1 MSEVTTA
8 APAVDTGST
17 EATSTE
23 VTENTDAPTKAEVK
37 EMKEKFTYKVDG
49 EDVEEEIDLSNKE
62 ELTKRLRL
70 SRAAEKRMA
79 EAKAEKSKAFDIVK
93 AFENDP
99 ASILKRLGPKGR
111 EAAEAFLL
119 EQIQDE
125 MMTPEQKRALK
136 DQQELEGYRTEKQKR
151 EDASKKAEETAA
163 EDKYRMTFENTIL
176 EALKKANLPKTP
188 QLVADMARF
197 LKKNLQ
203 MGLEL
208 DADDLVKEVKN
219 DKINTLKALAHE
231 ATPEQLLEIFGPEIA
246 NKIRKHDLKSL
257 QEKQQTVFGQKAT
270 VQQSERTD
278 KESKPQ
284 SIEEWR
290 ESVNKRV
297 GL

>member
-1 MSEVTTA
+1 MSEVTATPVA
-8 APAVDTGST
+8 DTGSSET
-17 EATSTE
+17 TNTE
-23 VTENTDAPTKAEVK
+23 VTTETPTKAEVK
-37 EMKEKFTYKVDG
+37 AMKEKFTYKVDG

-125 MMTPEQKRALK
+125 MMTPEQKQALK
-136 DQQELEGYRTEKQKR
+136 DQQELDGYRTEKQKR
-151 EDASKKAEETAA
+151 EEAAKKAEESAA
-163 EDKYRMTFENTIL
+163 EDKYRQTFESTIIQAL
-176 EALKKANLPKTP
+176 ENSNLPKTP
-188 QLVADMARF
+188 QLVANMARL

-208 DADDLVKEVKN
+208 DADDLVKEVRNETKS
-219 DKINTLKALAHE
+219 TLKALAQD

-246 NKIRKHDLKSL
+246 NKIRKHDLKTL
-257 QEKQQTVFGQKAT
+257 QEKQQTVFGTKAT
-270 VQQSERTD
+270 VLQSERTEKD
-278 KESKPQ
+278 HKPM
-284 SIEEWR
+284 SLDEWK
-290 ESVNKRV
+290 ESVNKRIGV
-297 GL
+297 